1 MNPRIISSSM
11 ILRMTS
17 RRGWMARHS
26 SWICP
31 APGGELALV
40 EAEEAEAE
48 ATDQAVEALLL
59 AKDRAVE
66 QDALE
71 VQEDLDK
78 VGV

>member
-1 MNPRIISSSM
+1 MSPRIISSSM

-40 EAEEAEAE
+40 EAEEAEVE
-48 ATDQAVEALLL
+48 ATDLPVGVLLL

-66 QDALE
+66 QGALE
-71 VQEDLDK
+71 AQGDPDK

>member
-1 MNPRIISSSM
+1 MSPRIISSSM

-40 EAEEAEAE
+40 EAEEAEA
-48 ATDQAVEALLL
+48 TDQAVEALLL